1 MTGGAGEAVFVKS
14 TIDVRVSCQAAGKH
28 DDRIVA
34 AIAVAREFDAFSA
47 DEDVDAGA
55 VERSAEGV
63 GVQCLTPLAVSFV
76 VAMGAVFGIR
86 EGTWLN
92 ELVALGGSIAGEGKV
107 VFAEKEVVGFADFVR
122 VILAFRIFAGLGV
135 SGEGS
140 GSREQDEAKQETGE
154 NCD

>member
-1 MTGGAGEAVFVKS
+1 
-14 TIDVRVSCQAAGKH
+14 
-28 DDRIVA
+28 
-34 AIAVAREFDAFSA
+34 
-47 DEDVDAGA
+47 
-55 VERSAEGV
+55 
-63 GVQCLTPLAVSFV
+63 VQCLTPLAVSFV

-154 NCD
+154 NCDKSAHLRLQHVDLPGCNNLAKLSHNYGRFAEHFKHSKPLHA